1 MPSCTVIL
9 RNKIPFLVSLSHIYY
24 IYISNHPIS
33 NLFILPPRELF
44 PLVKRGR
51 RDERTVSFHHDP
63 STSRNGR
70 LNPRRRADAPFH
82 QKLQGN
88 KSKIAAAAADSPP
101 LPLFP
106 LLRPIRLS
114 LTAEERNGRLSV
126 GAHCV
131 QITTNHLFL
140 WIVPRSAG
148 SIVPPLVNSS
158 FRFRAS
164 IIKDRGGARRIAPRS
179 IIPLVPF
186 DLLPDSRASA
196 PFDLSFARRTPSPDP
211 SRKIMMTLLDPARFE
226 FVDDSFF
233 ERRYGGL

>member
-24 IYISNHPIS
+24 IYIQPPNFESLHPPS
-33 NLFILPPRELF
+33 SRTFPPREKGK
-44 PLVKRGR
+44 KR
-51 RDERTVSFHHDP
+51 RTNCIVHDP

-88 KSKIAAAAADSPP
+88 KSKIAAATADSPP

>member
-24 IYISNHPIS
+24 IYIQPPNFESLHPPS
-33 NLFILPPRELF
+33 SRTFPPHEKGK
-44 PLVKRGR
+44 KRR
-51 RDERTVSFHHDP
+51 ANCIVHDP

>member
-24 IYISNHPIS
+24 IYTQPPNFEFLHPPS
-33 NLFILPPRELF
+33 SRTFPSREKGK
-44 PLVKRGR
+44 KR
-51 RDERTVSFHHDP
+51 RTNCIVHDP

-88 KSKIAAAAADSPP
+88 KSKIAAAAADS
-101 LPLFP
+101 P

-211 SRKIMMTLLDPARFE
+211 SRKIMMTLLDPVRFE

>member
-1 MPSCTVIL
+1 M
-9 RNKIPFLVSLSHIYY
+9 
-24 IYISNHPIS
+24 
-33 NLFILPPRELF
+33 
-44 PLVKRGR
+44 KRGR

-164 IIKDRGGARRIAPRS
+164 IIKDRGGSASDRPPFDYSTCSLRFIAGQPCVCPLRFVFRAANPFPRS
-179 IIPLVPF
+179 VAE
-186 DLLPDSRASA
+186 DN
-196 PFDLSFARRTPSPDP
+196 
-211 SRKIMMTLLDPARFE
+211 
-226 FVDDSFF
+226 DDVIGSG
-233 ERRYGGL
+233 EIRIR

>member
-24 IYISNHPIS
+24 IYTQPPNFESLHPPS
-33 NLFILPPRELF
+33 SRTFPSREKGK
-44 PLVKRGR
+44 KR
-51 RDERTVSFHHDP
+51 RTNCIVHDP

-101 LPLFP
+101 LSLFP